1 MEEIKKNLGALDRVD
16 AKAYEE
22 MNLPMTGVPEEDNIT
37 ILDDKPPLF
46 HNVPEY
52 DIENNPFSF
61 LYVDMT
67 YDCNMECEFCYNPVR
82 NYSTLDIDWFEDVCA
97 RLPHPVNFRLLGGEP
112 TLYPHLDRAL
122 DAVTKHGHQAAI
134 VTNGLRL
141 ASMSYAKKLKKVLDR
156 NPTANVSL

>member
-1 MEEIKKNLGALDRVD
+1 MEEIKEKNLDPHNFFKKNLGAEDRVD

-82 NYSTLDIDWFEDVCA
+82 NYSTLYIEWFEDVCA

-112 TLYPHLDRAL
+112 TLYPHYIEHWTLLQSTVIKQLSLQTD
-122 DAVTKHGHQAAI
+122 
-134 VTNGLRL
+134 
-141 ASMSYAKKLKKVLDR
+141 YA
-156 NPTANVSL
+156 

>member
-1 MEEIKKNLGALDRVD
+1 MEEIKEKNLDPHNFFKKNLGAEDRVD

-82 NYSTLDIDWFEDVCA
+82 NYSTLDI
-97 RLPHPVNFRLLGGEP
+97 
-112 TLYPHLDRAL
+112 
-122 DAVTKHGHQAAI
+122 
-134 VTNGLRL
+134 NGLK
-141 ASMSYAKKLKKVLDR
+141 MYVLGYRTQLTLDCWAV
-156 NPTANVSL
+156 NQHCILI